1 MDWGGA
7 WSSERSS
14 PVNADLKVRVKG
26 AGPHDG
32 HVHVNDAV
40 LRNRPHHRFL
50 DTVIVTLNLSSKPVH
65 R

>member
-14 PVNADLKVRVKG
+14 PVDAGLNVRVKG

-50 DTVIVTLNLSSKPVH
+50 DTVLVLLS
-65 R
+65 